1 MPTYTLAEVAQRS
14 GEKGVAWVIIKGVVY
29 DVTNNEVYR
38 AKGGYN
44 CFAGKDATEA
54 LAKMD
59 FEVVG
64 SRDWRRKL
72 NFEHLLVLDEW
83 AKWYA
88 SRYKKVGYLKEDYD
102 FETKNK

>member
-1 MPTYTLAEVAQRS
+1 MV
-14 GEKGVAWVIIKGVVY
+14 KGVIY

-38 AKGGYN
+38 SKGGYN

-72 NFEHLLVLDEW
+72 NYEQLLVLDEW
-83 AKWYA
+83 SKWYGT
-88 SRYKKVGYLKEDYD
+88 RYKKVGYLKDEYD
-102 FETKNK
+102 LEQKLK